1 LRRISVAP
9 ASPAAAFRDQ
19 VHTAVADMRNDQ
31 VNQLAGQDQRG
42 VVALAGD
49 PQAGQDRQADRP
61 AQERRVADDA
71 DHHPAVT
78 RRVVVAG
85 ATSVMMPGGA
95 MELAAYAAP

>member
-1 LRRISVAP
+1 VCCVEGLEEISVAP

-31 VNQLAGQDQRG
+31 VNQLAGQDQWG
-42 VVALAGD
+42 VVALSGD

-61 AQERRVADDA
+61 AQERRVVDDA

-78 RRVVVAG
+78 PGALVAAG
-85 ATSVMMPGGA
+85 P
-95 MELAAYAAP
+95 PP